1 MPRLRPLHVVAQ
13 HTDQRQDRVLVSE
26 PRRRGHEQLAG
37 DDLVAT
43 AVGWER
49 PHLVRRPIVRG
60 LRHAHSLLG
69 SAEERQEDT
78 GDDAARSPQTWHEI
92 VAGLI
97 RESSL
102 RSSFATPRKPGSES
116 SPAFAITAAAQVGFA
131 KRAT

>member
-78 GDDAARSPQTWHEI
+78 GDDGARRKLLGDAAGSGTGPAYSTLI
-92 VAGLI
+92 DLAGLT
-97 RESSL
+97 L
-102 RSSFATPRKPGSES
+102 DNFFP
-116 SPAFAITAAAQVGFA
+116 
-131 KRAT
+131 